1 MHSKIFQFNGGN
13 RQLPCKTIKKNKKKA
28 KADTVFTSFV
38 YSKKSVGSLYVGLES
53 GAEIVVAPC

>member
-1 MHSKIFQFNGGN
+1 MEGIDSCHAKQN
-13 RQLPCKTIKKNKKKA
+13 KKNNKKKA